1 MIHSDK
7 TPLPQTDLSQI
18 HINDAPAGALR
29 AWPGNHWWQNYHN
42 PQLNQLV
49 EQALADSPSLAV
61 VRQRVEIAKA
71 QTDRARADDLPIVNF
86 GADVERQKCRLKV

>member
-1 MIHSDK
+1 MIHSNK

-42 PQLNQLV
+42 PQLN
-49 EQALADSPSLAV
+49 
-61 VRQRVEIAKA
+61 
-71 QTDRARADDLPIVNF
+71 
-86 GADVERQKCRLKV
+86 